1 MNKTNVINTNSIDFN
16 MNYLGFL
23 SDKNMKQIIAFITFI
38 LFLFTS
44 LPTLADNSDI
54 HENAGTRAM
63 TFLKIGV
70 GAKAIG
76 MGESQVAAT
85 DDLYAAFWNPAGL
98 INLERPQLA
107 LMHNEWFA
115 EINQEFV
122 GIALPIG
129 KSNTVGISANF
140 LSFGDIQGR
149 DENGNLTEI
158 FRPYDLAMVLSYARG
173 FGNKMSFGI
182 NAKYIREQISDE
194 NGTGVA
200 FDFGGLYTLPKLPLS
215 IGINAQNVGPR
226 VKYVEDAFQLPFV
239 LRVGTA
245 YRFFNDNA
253 ILSMDFIRPTDNDN
267 AFAAGI
273 GYTIAN
279 TLQIRTGYKY
289 QLGGNDLGA
298 ISGLTGGFGL
308 SILRFQIDYALVSF
322 GDLGLTH
329 RLSLIAHF

>member
-1 MNKTNVINTNSIDFN
+1 MIYTLTQLEIYSNNLIFRSN
-16 MNYLGFL
+16 NYMKLIPIFL
-23 SDKNMKQIIAFITFI
+23 LFI
-38 LFLFTS
+38 LFIS
-44 LPTLADNSDI
+44 VSIPVIADNSDI

-85 DDLYAAFWNPAGL
+85 DDLYASFWNPAGL
-98 INLERPQLA
+98 SKLEKPQLA

-129 KSNTVGISANF
+129 KNNTVGISANF

-149 DENGNLTEI
+149 DQDGNLTAV

-173 FGNKMSFGI
+173 FGKTLAFGI

-194 NGTGVA
+194 NGTGIA
-200 FDFGGLYTLPKLPLS
+200 FDFGGLYNFSNVPLS
-215 IGINAQNVGPR
+215 FGINAQNVGPR

-239 LRVGTA
+239 LRAGTA
-245 YRFFNDNA
+245 YRLFNDDA
-253 ILSMDFIRPTDNDN
+253 ILTLDFIRPTDNDN

-279 TLQIRTGYKY
+279 ILQIRTGYKY

-308 SILRFQIDYALVSF
+308 SLLRFQVDYALVSF